1 MRPIF
6 RPGGECGVVAPG
18 GAGGRAIMVDAAPR
32 QRRPTHTMTYF
43 VIKSLHILFVV
54 AWMAAVFYLPRILVN
69 VAETAGEPAVH
80 ARLLLMGRRLY
91 KFGHMMFGFA
101 FIFGLT
107 LWLGHLVTPILPQ
120 VVVGHW
126 IDAKL
131 TGVVILLAYFIWT
144 GKLLK
149 RSEAGGA
156 LP

>member
-1 MRPIF
+1 
-6 RPGGECGVVAPG
+6 
-18 GAGGRAIMVDAAPR
+18 
-32 QRRPTHTMTYF
+32 MTYF

-69 VAETAGEPAVH
+69 VAETAGEPAVQ

-131 TGVVILLAYFIWT
+131 GLVALLLAYFVVVGRMLKHC
-144 GKLLK
+144 GK
-149 RSEAGGA
+149 GGA
-156 LP
+156 LPSPLALRWLNELPVLLLLGVIFLVLAKPF

>member
-1 MRPIF
+1 
-6 RPGGECGVVAPG
+6 
-18 GAGGRAIMVDAAPR
+18 
-32 QRRPTHTMTYF
+32 MTYF

-80 ARLLLMGRRLY
+80 ARLLLMGRRLN

-101 FIFGLT
+101 FIFGLI

-120 VVVGHW
+120 VVTGHW

-131 TGVVILLAYFIWT
+131 AGVVILLAYFIWT

-149 RSEAGGA
+149 RSEAGGV
-156 LP
+156 LPPSRTLRLFNELPVLVLFAIILLVLSKPF